1 MLPAPGFL
9 WRLIHPCSSQIIT
22 SKSQLVEPT
31 RLSIDACVEVIILLL
46 AISVGDIGVILILH
60 HTKTKEFGI
69 VSLAISNQH
78 YYANPYTVADILLII
93 TSVISGLSV
102 LEVIIRFFII
112 GRRVLRFPIDILD
125 AIFVFG
131 TFIAVIWCSVAKLD
145 PLVSDVVLLAGFLRL
160 IRLPRLCCG
169 LTSVESAQYRATI
182 TFYQQDESF
191 HQHSLN
197 ILQHRLELSEIELQ
211 QLRQFVHTTQG
222 PGSQLCSSRDYS
234 EGSGTTKYY
243 WNGAEHE
250 TLGLRLQNLRKVP
263 LSEEFEGDGLT
274 SEVTS
279 ASLGEENPAFEG
291 GCGTNTDDACR
302 RLEQCGMWVQNCTTD
317 TIESQP

>member
-1 MLPAPGFL
+1 MSD
-9 WRLIHPCSSQIIT
+9 CN
-22 SKSQLVEPT
+22 
-31 RLSIDACVEVIILLL
+31 ILLL
-46 AISVGDIGVILILH
+46 
-60 HTKTKEFGI
+60 
-69 VSLAISNQH
+69 
-78 YYANPYTVADILLII
+78 YR
-93 TSVISGLSV
+93 V
-102 LEVIIRFFII
+102 LELYR
-112 GRRVLRFPIDILD
+112 ILD

-274 SEVTS
+274 S
-279 ASLGEENPAFEG
+279 G
-291 GCGTNTDDACR
+291 GFFPRMQILLQSKVHNSPLDRFFSRNIKRCLFSKLIQMMTGLLFILVNY
-302 RLEQCGMWVQNCTTD
+302 
-317 TIESQP
+317 IK